1 MESLHQDEHF
11 EKNTFWIEWK
21 LRPLWPVECFMGITL
36 KRPVFWLILA
46 IWGGER
52 VKKPRYQ
59 VNSHPLG
66 PQGPIRIKNFG
77 MFEIFRKT
85 HLDTGLLLL
94 EECFFISDIF
104 FLFLFDLFFIS
115 IGLNCCE
122 LGFKRLPCLS
132 KVLIQLINCFENT
145 KWDSLDIQHRSI

>member
-1 MESLHQDEHF
+1 
-11 EKNTFWIEWK
+11 
-21 LRPLWPVECFMGITL
+21 MGITL
-36 KRPVFWLILA
+36 KRPVFLLILA

-85 HLDTGLLLL
+85 HLDTGLLLVWINN
-94 EECFFISDIF
+94 ISYMHY
-104 FLFLFDLFFIS
+104 
-115 IGLNCCE
+115 
-122 LGFKRLPCLS
+122 LPSTPITLLKKLLVYDATKLVTSKPYNVLKTETS
-132 KVLIQLINCFENT
+132 KVCMNF
-145 KWDSLDIQHRSI
+145 DSPTGCECEMFSHIQHNN